1 MNIAE
6 IKEKIIALKDKI
18 PCPKEKIAALK
29 EKVPCPKEKI
39 AAVKEKA
46 IAVKEKV
53 AAAPKTAKL
62 IAAGVVSFATAA
74 FTIIYLVNKFHG
86 DYDNSKVPTP
96 EQVLGA
102 KK

>member
-6 IKEKIIALKDKI
+6 IKEKIVALKDKI

-39 AAVKEKA
+39 A
-46 IAVKEKV
+46 AVKEKV

>member
-6 IKEKIIALKDKI
+6 IKEKIVALKDKI

-39 AAVKEKA
+39 AAVKEK
-46 IAVKEKV
+46 V

-62 IAAGVVSFATAA
+62 VAAGVVSFATAA

>member
-39 AAVKEKA
+39 A
-46 IAVKEKV
+46 AVKEKV